1 VERYDDERLA
11 ELLRRMPSPP
21 RIWVDAAKELPYL
34 LRGVDAIV
42 AEAARDDAV
51 ARAFADDPES
61 VIREYGLEPTAE
73 VVAHLRRRLG

>member
-1 VERYDDERLA
+1 
-11 ELLRRMPSPP
+11 MPSPP

-42 AEAARDDAV
+42 AEAARDGAL
-51 ARAFADDPES
+51 ARAFADDPEG
-61 VIREYGLEPTAE
+61 VIREYGLEPTPE